1 MKLETIIAFLKSK
14 KWQLGKT
21 NDKFF
26 QFFPPKKLKFEPNFV
41 LEIPRNEN
49 TLTFLRYMIIVTEGI
64 AEVYQLDKDRLIAL
78 FSKSLEEIK
87 LERALTKGMIALSK

>member
-14 KWQLGKT
+14 NWKLSKA

-26 QFFPPKKLKFEPNFV
+26 HFIPPKKLKFESEFM
-41 LEIPRNEN
+41 LEIPKNEK

-64 AEVYQLDKDRLIAL
+64 SEIYQIDKDRLIAL

-87 LERALTKGMIALSK
+87 LERAITKGMVALSK

>member
-14 KWQLGKT
+14 NWKLSKV

-26 QFFPPKKLKFEPNFV
+26 QFSPPKKLKFETDFL
-41 LEIPRNEN
+41 LEIPKNEN

-64 AEVYQLDKDRLIAL
+64 AEIYQLDKERLVAL

-87 LERALTKGMIALSK
+87 LERAITKGMIALSK